1 MKKMKRF
8 TCAAM
13 AAAMVMSLAAC
24 SGGGDSGSGSA
35 TTAAAGGDAKQET
48 EAKKDGEAKQEAAL
62 SGDKTVVEVWTGDR
76 HDMEY
81 VQSMVDKYNAENT
94 DNIEIKLTIITEDYA
109 NMLALGGGIVGENLT
124 ADLAFQVGQAVGT
137 VLMEEKG
144 ERPTVVLGK
153 DTRISSD
160 LLDRKSVV

>member
-48 EAKKDGEAKQEAAL
+48 EAKKDGDAKQEAAP

-94 DNIEIKLTIITEDYA
+94 DNIEIKLTSITE
-109 NMLALGGGIVGENLT
+109 E
-124 ADLAFQVGQAVGT
+124 
-137 VLMEEKG
+137 
-144 ERPTVVLGK
+144 
-153 DTRISSD
+153 
-160 LLDRKSVV
+160 